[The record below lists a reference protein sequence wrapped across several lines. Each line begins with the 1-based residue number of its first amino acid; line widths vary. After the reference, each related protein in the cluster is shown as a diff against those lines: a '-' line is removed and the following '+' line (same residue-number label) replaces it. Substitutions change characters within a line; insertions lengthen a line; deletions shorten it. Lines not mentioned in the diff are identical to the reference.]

1 MVYRIWTSKEKEYIR
16 NNFIRGMN
24 TRQFAKENAKKLNK
38 TVDQVVNKIGEMG
51 LNRSYFI
58 SELQKDIDAEKYMD
72 RIKRLKESIEIGS
85 KVRVREYIDA
95 TWLADRIRAAR
106 VAGIY
111 EYHVVVDF
119 GKYRASYRWDELEA
133 IL

>member
-1 MVYRIWTSKEKEYIR
+1 MGGRVWTSKEEEYIR

-72 RIKRLKESIEIGS
+72 RIKRLKESIKIGS

-119 GKYRASYRWDELEA
+119 GKYRASYRWNELEA

>member
-1 MVYRIWTSKEKEYIR
+1 MVYRIWTSKEEEYIR

-24 TRQFAKENAKKLNK
+24 TRRFAKENAKKLNK

-72 RIKRLKESIEIGS
+72 RIKRLKESIKIGS

-95 TWLADRIRAAR
+95 TWLADRIRVAR